1 MRIGNKPRFIIYL
14 VVTGLTGLACS
25 FSLGSES
32 PTPGPD
38 LAGTQSA
45 LEATQQALDQ
55 QLQATQAPIGDGNQS
70 TNDNQSTD
78 DPVFYRE
85 EFSTVPQAWTYFLLR
100 GDDLDFDLYV
110 ERDRLVYDIGGPN
123 VWAYYTYDS
132 WLYADVR
139 VDARAENL
147 GSNNNNVSLICRY
160 NDRGWYEFNVAN
172 NGLYWIYRYDDRTG
186 NFHELYSGGVQNLR
200 VGKDTNEY
208 TIVCQGDRLTLGING
223 VEVRTVQDSSYDE
236 GLIGVSVS
244 SFDNY
249 PVLVEFDWVEIS
261 QP

>member
-1 MRIGNKPRFIIYL
+1 MIIRNKKRVYAIPSLL
-14 VVTGLTGLACS
+14 VLGALACG
-25 FSLGSES
+25 FSLGSEE

-38 LAGTQSA
+38 LAGTQAA
-45 LEATQQALDQ
+45 LEATRQALAN
-55 QLQATQAPIGDGNQS
+55 LQAQPTADPEPADDSGNDSTQG
-70 TNDNQSTD
+70 D
-78 DPVFYRE
+78 DPAFYVE
-85 EFSTVPQAWTYFLLR
+85 EFSSVPQSWTYFLLR
-100 GDDLDFDLYV
+100 GDDLDFDLYM
-110 ERDRLVYDIGGPN
+110 ERDRLVYDIDGPN

-132 WLYADVR
+132 WSYTDVR

-186 NFHELYSGGVQNLR
+186 DFQELYSGGVQNLR

-208 TIVCQGDRLTLGING
+208 TIICQGDRLTLGING
-223 VEVRTVQDSSYDE
+223 VEIRTVTDSNYDE